1 MSPKPNN
8 WHAKELDE
16 IFKEF
21 QSNKNGLTDEE
32 AGFRRQE
39 YGFNELPK
47 KKGLS
52 KLTIV
57 IAQFRSALVY
67 ILLVAA
73 IVSFTL
79 GEYIDAQ
86 IILAAILI
94 NVIVGFVQENK
105 AQTALASLSKMV
117 TLEIRVIRDGLE
129 KIMESK
135 YLVPGDVMVLEAG
148 DKVAADARLFEAVE
162 LETAE
167 ASLTGESSPV
177 NKKVESM
184 PRGVALAERTSM
196 VYSGTN
202 VLKGRAK
209 AMVVATGTGTE
220 IGKIAKM
227 LKEVDEEQTP
237 LQKKL
242 DRFSKS
248 LGLFILGL
256 SLFILV
262 LGLLTGEPFG
272 VMFNT
277 AVAVAVAAIPEG
289 LLVAV
294 TVILA
299 LGMQSIL
306 KKKALVRKL
315 VAAETLGSTT
325 VICTDKTGTL
335 TEGEMRVAEV
345 VTDSCSLEM
354 LAEGCQINKNTFAES
369 YQLLNIGMI
378 CNDAIIQ
385 NEDEQMKDWQVLG
398 SGTETALLLA
408 AAQIGIKR
416 KELEKRL
423 PRLDEITFTSDRK
436 YMATL
441 HRQDHHKVIYFKGAP
456 EILLKASGFVLQ
468 HDKEVKIYKDK
479 RQEIIKK
486 YELLSKK
493 GLRVLALGYK
503 KVPAE
508 VSTLEENNDLLKDV
522 VLVGFVGIK
531 DPLRPGVI
539 KTLKGTEA
547 AGIKTVMI
555 TGDNKITAR
564 FIARELGMEIN
575 ERNIIEGEELLTID
589 DNKLKERVRE
599 FKVYARV
606 SPGDK
611 LRIVQAWQQNGEVVA
626 MTGDGVNDAPALKQ
640 ADVGIAL
647 GSGSQVAKE
656 TADLVLLDNSY
667 QTIMAAV
674 EQGRVIYD
682 NIKKVILYLL
692 SDSFS
697 EVILVIGS
705 LMMGLPLPLL
715 PAQILWINLIT
726 DGFPDMAL
734 TLESE
739 ESEVMNEPPQE
750 RHKSILDME
759 RKLLIGI
766 ISGFTAFTSLGIFYY
781 FWKIVGDLELA
792 RTVTF
797 VALGIDSL
805 LYVFSCR
812 TLRHS
817 IFHSHFFSNKY
828 LLLAVG
834 LGGILQVLAV
844 YVPFFQN
851 VLRTVPLG
859 LEEWLIIAMVN
870 VLVILLIELVKWHFI
885 AKHKQGLRVEF

>member
-8 WHAKELDE
+8 WHAREADE

-21 QSNKNGLTDEE
+21 QSGKNGLTDEE
-32 AGFRRQE
+32 AGFRRQQ

-47 KKGLS
+47 KKRLS
-52 KLTIV
+52 KLAIF
-57 IAQFRSALVY
+57 IAQFRSALIY

-73 IVSFTL
+73 LVSFSL
-79 GEYIDAQ
+79 GERIDAQ

-94 NVIVGFVQENK
+94 NVAVGFVQENK
-105 AQTALASLSKMV
+105 AQTALASLSEMV
-117 TLEIRVIRDGLE
+117 TLKVRVVRDGLE
-129 KIMESK
+129 KIIESR
-135 YLVPGDVMVLEAG
+135 YLVPGDVIVLEAG
-148 DKVAADARLFEAVE
+148 DKVAADARIFELAE

-167 ASLTGESSPV
+167 AALTGESSPV
-177 NKKVESM
+177 RKKLEPL
-184 PRGVALAERTSM
+184 PRGLTLAERASM

-202 VLKGRAK
+202 VLAGRGK
-209 AMVVATGTGTE
+209 AVAVATGTGTE
-220 IGKIAKM
+220 IGKVAK
-227 LKEVDEEQTP
+227 LLREVDEEQTP

-242 DRFSKS
+242 DKFSKS
-248 LGLFILGL
+248 LGLFILSL
-256 SLFILV
+256 SLFILI

-272 VMFNT
+272 AMFNT
-277 AVAVAVAAIPEG
+277 AVAIAVAAIPEG

-306 KKKALVRKL
+306 KKQALVRKL

-345 VTDSCSLEM
+345 VTDSCTLEM
-354 LAEGCQINKNTFAES
+354 LAEGCQINEHTFAES
-369 YQLLNIGMI
+369 FQLLKIGMI
-378 CNDAIIQ
+378 CNDAVIQ
-385 NEDEQMKDWQVLG
+385 NEDEQTQDWQVLG

-408 AAQIGIKR
+408 GAQIGLKR
-416 KELEKRL
+416 RELEKTM

-441 HRQDHHKVIYFKGAP
+441 HRQEHKHKVIYFKGAP
-456 EILLKASGFVLQ
+456 EILLAAAGFVLQ
-468 HDKEVKIYKDK
+468 QDKEIKIYKDK
-479 RQEIIKK
+479 REEIVKK

-493 GLRVLALGYK
+493 GLRVLAMGYK
-503 KVPAE
+503 KAAPDVL
-508 VSTLEENNDLLKDV
+508 TIEENDNLLKDL

-547 AGIKTVMI
+547 AGIKTVII

-564 FIARELGMEIN
+564 FIARELGLEIN
-575 ERNIIEGEELLTID
+575 DGNIIEGEELLKID
-589 DNKLKERVRE
+589 DKTLKERVRE

-647 GSGSQVAKE
+647 GSGSAVAKE
-656 TADLVLLDNSY
+656 TADLVLLDNGY
-667 QTIMAAV
+667 QTIMAAI
-674 EQGRVIYD
+674 EQGRMIYD

-697 EVILVIGS
+697 EVLLVIGS
-705 LMMGLPLPLL
+705 LLLGMPLPLL

-726 DGFPDMAL
+726 DGFPNMAL
-734 TLESE
+734 TLEPE
-739 ESEVMNEPPQE
+739 EREVMSEPPQP
-750 RHKSILDME
+750 RHKSILDTE
-759 RKLLIGI
+759 RRLLIGI
-766 ISGFTAFTSLGIFYY
+766 VSGFTAITSLGIFYY
-781 FWKIVGDLELA
+781 FWKLVGDLELA

-797 VALGIDSL
+797 TTLGIDSL

-817 IFHSHFFSNKY
+817 IFQADFFANKY

-834 LGGILQVLAV
+834 LGGIFQLAAV

-859 LEEWLIIAMVN
+859 LNEWLIIATVN
-870 VLVILLIELVKWHFI
+870 VLVILAIEAVKWHFI
-885 AKHKQGLRVEF
+885 SRHKN